1 MKELRQILTSDGARG
16 FTLSDDEAA
25 SSDARYVRVRFDS
38 GQVLLVPIELLEAHT
53 DGLYHLP
60 FSLAE
65 LESRTRDLDV
75 RVGDASSVDHMV
87 VPIISE
93 ELDVAKRVV
102 TTGVVRVHK
111 LVQERTELVDEALLR
126 EEVVVERVPLDR
138 VVDTIPTTYSEGDTL
153 IIPVV
158 EEVLV
163 VEKRLLLKEEV
174 RITKRAVRESSPQEV
189 TLRSERVEV
198 ERLPADELTVTR
210 DERVE
215 GA

>member
-1 MKELRQILTSDGARG
+1 MKELRQVLTSDGARG
-16 FTLSDDEAA
+16 FTLSDDQSA
-25 SSDARYVRVRFDS
+25 SGDARYVRVRFDS
-38 GQVLLVPIELLEAHT
+38 GQVLLVPIELLEPNT

-65 LESRTRDLDV
+65 LESRTRELNV
-75 RVGDASSVDHMV
+75 QVGVTGQDHMV
-87 VPIISE
+87 VPVIAE
-93 ELDVAKRVV
+93 ELDVSRRVV

-126 EEVVVERVPLDR
+126 EEVVVERVPMDR

-153 IIPVV
+153 VIPVV

-163 VEKRLLLKEEV
+163 VEKRMLLKEEV

-198 ERLPADELTVTR
+198 ERLPADELTTAR